1 MKGNKRPEV
10 GERGREGE
18 ERERT
23 RGRRDWDGVARGG
36 GGAGGER
43 GVADRREEEEQLRNK
58 VPGREGRRDRDVER
72 AQKRRK
78 AEGERDK
85 GGEERRLNGRT
96 ERVWRGEWDALPER
110 PTCAPPPGSLQAAA
124 HKAAF
129 DARATRAILGMR
141 WGEKAPTHT
150 P

>member
-1 MKGNKRPEV
+1 M
-10 GERGREGE
+10 GERGRERWRKGE
-18 ERERT
+18 RSERERT
-23 RGRRDWDGVARGG
+23 RGR
-36 GGAGGER
+36 EME
-43 GVADRREEEEQLRNK
+43 DR
-58 VPGREGRRDRDVER
+58 GREGRRGEAEERRKKNSKIKSGVER
-72 AQKRRK
+72 GGERERWREKRRK

-85 GGEERRLNGRT
+85 EGEERRMNGRI
-96 ERVWRGEWDALPER
+96 ERGWRGEWDALPER

-129 DARATRAILGMR
+129 DALATRAILGMR